1 MVNSPCIHLGRA
13 MFKTILLP
21 ADGTA
26 ADDASWQAALAVARQ
41 FGGHLECL
49 PLRYGVTELLSMA
62 PVSDMNLPMLA
73 ETVVEQLERQASE
86 LVVQVKREFDKR
98 CIREQVP
105 LVDAPGAAHA
115 VSAHCH
121 ATAVTAGEFVGIARS
136 RDLTVLPVPQD
147 EDDLINSV
155 TQSCLFGSGRPLL
168 MVPAE
173 RPVVVGA
180 TAVIGWNNSP
190 EAARALGAAM
200 PMICAAKRVLVV
212 GIGDEADESPWAL
225 EQVVRGLAWHGLTA
239 ERRIVRPAGRLAPE
253 AFFQFARDEGA
264 GFAVMG
270 GYGHSRLR
278 EFVLGGFT
286 RHALAEASV
295 PVILMH

>member
-1 MVNSPCIHLGRA
+1 
-13 MFKTILLP
+13 MFKTILMA

-26 ADDASWQAALAVARQ
+26 GDEPAWQAAHAVARR
-41 FGGHLECL
+41 FGGHMECL
-49 PLRYGVTELLSMA
+49 PIRYGVTELLSMA

-86 LVVQVKREFDKR
+86 LVVQVKREFDQR
-98 CIREQVP
+98 CNREQVP
-105 LVDAPGAAHA
+105 LIDAPGAAHA

-121 ATAVTAGEFVGIARS
+121 ATAVTANEFVSIARS

-147 EDDLINSV
+147 EDDLVNSV
-155 TQSCLFGSGRPLL
+155 TQSCLFASGRPLL
-168 MVPAE
+168 MVPVE
-173 RPVVVGA
+173 WPVALGT

-200 PMICAAKRVLVV
+200 PMICEAERILVV
-212 GIGDEADESPWAL
+212 SVGDDAEEPSWAL
-225 EQVVRGLAWHGLTA
+225 EQVVRGLAWHGLRA
-239 ERRIVRPAGRLAPE
+239 ERRLVRPAGQLAPA
-253 AFFQFARDEGA
+253 AFFEFARDEGA

-286 RHALAEASV
+286 RHALAQASV
-295 PVILMH
+295 PVVLMH